1 MLQEASKFNVAGKQE
16 LVSSHLT
23 GAADELAAAERH
35 LLASG
40 YHEEAGRLRK
50 LKKLVQSVLMF
61 GRPPD
66 IKQLTGGIDE
76 LRLILLREIGRK
88 GRAVCPT
95 CELLKPEHV
104 AERW

>member
-1 MLQEASKFNVAGKQE
+1 MLQEASKFNAAGKQE
-16 LVSSHLT
+16 LVSSHLI
-23 GAADELAAAERH
+23 GAADELATAERH

-40 YHEEAGRLRK
+40 RHEEAGKLRK
-50 LKKLVQSVLMF
+50 LKKLVQSALITSQL
-61 GRPPD
+61 PD
-66 IKQLTGGIDE
+66 IRELASGIDE